1 MADILEGV
9 SNHVSHAPLS
19 HAQTLAVCKHL
30 MNEIQ
35 ALKQKHEDL
44 EKDFHNADNGQTG
57 LRELLDGTNTHL
69 LHLQEGLD
77 GANAAVDALR
87 KDGGRYTNDISKL
100 MNAHEQT
107 TECLAMYREGQKVN
121 DTKVRNI
128 EQDLALTTRLATD
141 LRDKLEKRVFAD
153 IVSLQDDLSKTNHD
167 LKGLAGEEQ
176 TTREN
181 LLEERKNLRTTNG
194 NVQALRDDLTK
205 TNTVVR
211 LVETRLADNTSG
223 LKMARDSME
232 ALNETVQRI
241 YEDLERTK
249 KEASDAQGGV
259 KTNASTI
266 KKNGDVLDRALS
278 GLHAT
283 QARMDEAGGGLDA
296 IRRLLEATQG
306 KVQSLMEGQDMAQ
319 RALRN
324 VKAELL
330 DVSATANQVKNGLK
344 ETNSLVLPNLHM
356 DISLPTVS
364 TPPARAERDRH
375 IKKVSKG
382 GAGNRMA
389 WI

>member
-1 MADILEGV
+1 MG
-9 SNHVSHAPLS
+9 
-19 HAQTLAVCKHL
+19 
-30 MNEIQ
+30 
-35 ALKQKHEDL
+35 
-44 EKDFHNADNGQTG
+44 
-57 LRELLDGTNTHL
+57 
-69 LHLQEGLD
+69 
-77 GANAAVDALR
+77 
-87 KDGGRYTNDISKL
+87 
-100 MNAHEQT
+100 
-107 TECLAMYREGQKVN
+107 AMYREGQKIN

-141 LRDKLEKRVFAD
+141 LQDKLEKRVFPD
-153 IVSLQDDLSKTNHD
+153 IESLTDDLSKTNHD
-167 LKGLAGEEQ
+167 LKALAEEEQ
-176 TTREN
+176 TTQEN
-181 LLEERKNLRTTNG
+181 QLEEKKNLRTTNG
-194 NVQALRDDLTK
+194 NVQACRDDLTK
-205 TNTVVR
+205 TSTVVR
-211 LVETRLADNTSG
+211 LVETRLADNTTG

-232 ALNETVQRI
+232 ALDEKVQRI

-259 KTNASTI
+259 KANASTI

-278 GLHAT
+278 GLHAA

-296 IRRLLEATQG
+296 TRRSLEATQA
-306 KVQSLMEGQDMAQ
+306 KVQSLLEGQDMAQ

-324 VKAELL
+324 VKAELM
-330 DVSATANQVKNGLK
+330 DVSTTANQVKNGLK

-356 DISLPTVS
+356 DMSLPTVS